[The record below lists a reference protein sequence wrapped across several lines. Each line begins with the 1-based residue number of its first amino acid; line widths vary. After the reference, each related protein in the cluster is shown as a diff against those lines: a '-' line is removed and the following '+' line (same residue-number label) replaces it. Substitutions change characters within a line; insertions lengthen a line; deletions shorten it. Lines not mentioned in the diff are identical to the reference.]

1 MKLYGYIALV
11 FLLVV
16 VFLPGGTAEAS
27 GDLQTLLD
35 ERTAVLWIDGEVL
48 GDLVIGA
55 RAQAALIYVDGKLSE
70 ATWGDQM
77 APDWLKTQT
86 GYYGSRETRKKKLF
100 IIRLKTINNFTLDHS
115 MIRIGSHVLTPA
127 DVLTNKHYV
136 PVGDFPGGLTA
147 GFAVGIPNAAVKGKS
162 VSFSVG
168 EYSKELEYPKR

>member
-1 MKLYGYIALV
+1 MKWYGNIVVV
-11 FLLVV
+11 FLLV
-16 VFLPGGTAEAS
+16 FILLPGGAAEAS

-35 ERTAVLWIDGEVL
+35 ERSAVLWIDGEVL

-70 ATWGDQM
+70 AAWGDQT

-86 GYYGSRETRKKKLF
+86 GYYGSREARKKKLF

-115 MIRIGSHVLTPA
+115 MIKIGSHVLTPA

-136 PVGDFPGGLTA
+136 PVGDLPAGLTA
-147 GFAVGIPNAAVKGKS
+147 DFAVVIPNAAVKGKS

-168 EYSKELEYPKR
+168 VYSTELEYPKR